1 MLFYPAI
8 QEEAA
13 LIVIDQIFLPS
24 HSGQGSLT
32 TDVAYFISKSVWT
45 MTILWLIAEL
55 FVVIE

>member
-13 LIVIDQIFLPS
+13 LIVIDLIFLPS

-45 MTILWLIAEL
+45 MQPWQWQYSG
-55 FVVIE
+55 